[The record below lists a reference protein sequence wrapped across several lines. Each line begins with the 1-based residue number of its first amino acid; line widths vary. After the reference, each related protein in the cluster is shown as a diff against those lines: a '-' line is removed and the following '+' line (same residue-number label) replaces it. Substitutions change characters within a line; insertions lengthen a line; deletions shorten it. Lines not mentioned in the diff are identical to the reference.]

1 MAGQW
6 RCLKPSSIVSHIVPH
21 TTHTA
26 FLPAHP
32 YSPYLH
38 VLSHVLSQFDEG
50 LIRNQILRS
59 YDTVNY
65 HDNYT
70 VNDAAGNVAG
80 NSASNATEG
89 KPIGSAG
96 FW

>member
-1 MAGQW
+1 MADRW
-6 RCLKPSSIVSHIVPH
+6 RCLKPSSFVSYIVPH

-26 FLPAHP
+26 LPPAHP
-32 YSPYLH
+32 YSPH
-38 VLSHVLSQFDEG
+38 VHVLSQFDEG

-65 HDNYT
+65 T
-70 VNDAAGNVAG
+70 VNDAAGNMAG
-80 NSASNATEG
+80 NSAGNATEG
-89 KPIGSAG
+89 KPMGPAG

>member
-1 MAGQW
+1 MADRW
-6 RCLKPSSIVSHIVPH
+6 RCLKPSLVVSHIVPH

-26 FLPAHP
+26 FPPAHP
-32 YSPYLH
+32 YSPHL
-38 VLSHVLSQFDEG
+38 HVLSQFDEG

-65 HDNYT
+65 TVNYT
-70 VNDAAGNVAG
+70 VNDAAGNMAV
-80 NSASNATEG
+80 NSAGNATEG
-89 KPIGSAG
+89 KPMGPAG

>member
-1 MAGQW
+1 MADRW
-6 RCLKPSSIVSHIVPH
+6 RCLKHSSIVSYIVSH

-26 FLPAHP
+26 LPPAHS
-32 YSPYLH
+32 YSPHL
-38 VLSHVLSQFDEG
+38 HVLSQFDEG

-65 HDNYT
+65 T
-70 VNDAAGNVAG
+70 VNDAAGNMAV
-80 NSASNATEG
+80 NSAGNATEG
-89 KPIGSAG
+89 KPMGPAG